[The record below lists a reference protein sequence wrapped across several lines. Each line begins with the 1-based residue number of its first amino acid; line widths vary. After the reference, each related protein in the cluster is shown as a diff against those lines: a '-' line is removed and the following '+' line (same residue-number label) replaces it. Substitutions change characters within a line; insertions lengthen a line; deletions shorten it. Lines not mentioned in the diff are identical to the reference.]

1 MNEVATTPPT
11 TKGIIKLTGAINLL
25 LDGVERVL
33 LEAKDGN
40 EILAEAKDIDIT
52 EAIELGMLL
61 FRRLPGLLSAYKS
74 E

>member
-1 MNEVATTPPT
+1 MAEEVVTTN
-11 TKGIIKLTGAINLL
+11 KGIIKLKGAINLI

-40 EILAEAKDIDIT
+40 EIIAEAKDIDIT

-61 FRRLPGLLSAYKS
+61 FQRIPGLLAAYKS

>member
-1 MNEVATTPPT
+1 MNEVATT
-11 TKGIIKLTGAINLL
+11 TKGIIKLKGAINLI

-40 EILAEAKDIDIT
+40 EIIAEAKDIDIT

-61 FRRLPGLLSAYKS
+61 FQRIPGLLAAYKS

>member
-1 MNEVATTPPT
+1 MNEVATT
-11 TKGIIKLTGAINLL
+11 TKGIIKLKGAINLI

-33 LEAKDGN
+33 MEAKDGN
-40 EILAEAKDIDIT
+40 EIIAEAKDIDIT

-61 FRRLPGLLSAYKS
+61 FQRIPGLLAAYKS

>member
-1 MNEVATTPPT
+1 MNEVAITE
-11 TKGIIKLTGAINLL
+11 KGIIKLKGAINLL

-33 LEAKDGN
+33 LEAKDGS

-61 FRRLPGLLSAYKS
+61 FRRIPGLLSAYKS